1 MSGDGSPTA
10 VLLGLD
16 GFRVLAAA
24 EVAGEVELLVETAA
38 SLVGCPTCGVVARV
52 KDRRAVTVRDL
63 PVAGRPVVLVWH
75 KRVWSCPEPGCPRRS
90 WTETS
95 PAMRSRAALTERA
108 REWAFVQVGRG
119 GRSTAEVARELGVG
133 WATVWRAVLERG
145 RPLVDN
151 PARLA
156 GVEGLGVDETA
167 FLAATARSA
176 TQFVTGIV
184 DLTRGRP
191 PRLLDVVPG
200 RSGRVYAY
208 WIAARDSAWRQR
220 ISFAA
225 LDPFRGYAR
234 ALRTELP
241 DATRV
246 LDAFHVTRLGFAVVD
261 DVRRRVQQQTLYR
274 RGHRDDPLYRIR
286 RVLRRRADRLS
297 PHAWQRLR
305 IGLELGDPD
314 GEVAVAWTLAQ
325 DLCALYQRDNLDA
338 ARPDL
343 DRLLTR
349 MTSCPV
355 PEVARLGR
363 TLASWRAEL
372 LAYWRTGGASNGP
385 TEAMNLL
392 IEKIRRVGHGYRNFA
407 NYRLRLLLHC
417 GVAWQDPPTTR
428 IRGRQPR
435 IVA

>member
-1 MSGDGSPTA
+1 VDGDGSPTA
-10 VLLGLD
+10 VLLGLN

-38 SLVGCPTCGVVARV
+38 TVVGCPDCGVVAV
-52 KDRRAVTVRDL
+52 PKDRRAVTVRDL
-63 PVAGRPVVLVWH
+63 PVGGRPVVLVWH
-75 KRVWSCPEPGCPRRS
+75 KRVWSCLEPLCSRRS

-95 PAMRSRAALTERA
+95 PAVRPRATLTERA
-108 REWAFVQVGRG
+108 RDWAFVEVGRK

-133 WATVWRAVLERG
+133 WATVWRTVVEKGTPVVEDSG
-145 RPLVDN
+145 RLDGVD
-151 PARLA
+151 
-156 GVEGLGVDETA
+156 GLGVDETA
-167 FLAATARSA
+167 FLAATATSSTA
-176 TQFVTGIV
+176 YVTGIV
-184 DLTRGRP
+184 DITRGRP

-200 RSGRVYAY
+200 RSGRVYAD
-208 WIAARDSAWRQR
+208 WLAERETGWREGIR
-220 ISFAA
+220 FAA
-225 LDPFRGYAR
+225 LDPFRGYAT

-241 DATRV
+241 DAVRV
-246 LDAFHVTRLGFAVVD
+246 LDAFHVVRLGFAAVD
-261 DVRRRVQQQTLYR
+261 EVRRRVQQETLHR

-297 PHAWQRLR
+297 PHARR
-305 IGLELGDPD
+305 RMETGLALGDPD
-314 GEVAVAWTLAQ
+314 GEVAVTWWLAQ
-325 DLCALYQRDNLDA
+325 DLCGLYRQPSLDA
-338 ARPDL
+338 ARRDL

-392 IEKIRRVGHGYRNFA
+392 IEKIRRVGHGYRNFR

-417 GVAWQDPPTTR
+417 GTDWHDAPTTR
-428 IRGRQPR
+428 IRGRRPR
-435 IVA
+435 FVA